1 MQFGGIDFARVSLSS
16 LSAFNPK
23 LNVLQ
28 MPYLYT
34 GAEHMWQVLEGPI
47 AEEKARFREAMM
59 PIYGKYCSEYMDI
72 VESIL
77 KAGR

>member
-1 MQFGGIDFARVSLSS
+1 
-16 LSAFNPK
+16 
-23 LNVLQ
+23 

-47 AEEKARFREAMM
+47 GEEKARFREAMM

-72 VESIL
+72 VENIL